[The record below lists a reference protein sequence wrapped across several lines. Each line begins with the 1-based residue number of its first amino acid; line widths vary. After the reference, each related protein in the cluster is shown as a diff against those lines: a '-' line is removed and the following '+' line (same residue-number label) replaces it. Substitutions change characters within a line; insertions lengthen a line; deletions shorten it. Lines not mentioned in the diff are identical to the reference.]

1 MQLLLE
7 PSLGF
12 LFIGGAIGLLVAI
25 VTTIF
30 WLWMLIDCITNA
42 AITGTEKIVWLLV
55 IIFTHILGAILY
67 FVLARGKGTV
77 GPRV

>member
-1 MQLLLE
+1 MQMLL
-7 PSLGF
+7 PPVLGF
-12 LFIGGAIGLLVAI
+12 LFFGTIIGLI
-25 VTTIF
+25 VGVITTIF

-67 FVLARGKGTV
+67 FVLARGGRASRP
-77 GPRV
+77 GI